1 MTRSD
6 LLWRATNL
14 RQFAFP
20 QKGDVSE
27 SVWKDIA
34 RRSGPVDLRP
44 SIRLAGRPLAPWP
57 TDDPRTAI
65 AVRLGRL
72 RAWQQARQWQ
82 EDLHYDEP

>member
-6 LLWRATNL
+6 LLRRATNL

-20 QKGDVSE
+20 QTGDVSE
-27 SVWKDIA
+27 SVWKDLDAA
-34 RRSGPVDLRP
+34 RGLWTAALV
-44 SIRLAGRPLAPWP
+44 RLAGRPLTPWP

-82 EDLHYDEP
+82 EDLNYDEP